1 MRQGKITHLIDGLGA
16 GGAERLLVAYAPRL
30 VKLGYDVEV
39 VVLQERGAIRMQNQL
54 TAAGIPVR
62 RIPVDNLRRVDQVI
76 GFHREMKRSGRDLL
90 HAHLEFASM
99 LSAIS
104 AHMQHKAMVAT
115 LHTLDAPEAVDR
127 NSFRRWLMYKTLE
140 RYADTVICLTK
151 ANAEIA
157 RQTGLG
163 DAAVEILPNGIEV
176 DQFGATPTLDR
187 AAIRGQFGIPLDA
200 TLAVAV
206 CVLRPE
212 KGLDR
217 LLKTLPAV
225 RARTPDT
232 HLLIVGDGPEMDR
245 LTGIVAAEGLTE
257 FVHFA
262 GYRSDVSDIMQASDV
277 FVLPTMFDA
286 QPTVIIEAMATS
298 LPVVSTT
305 FGGVPDMVTD
315 GEHGLLVPPGEVPA
329 LTEALARVIGDPELA
344 RRMGR
349 AGRAR
354 AEAEFAIDR
363 QIERLADIYD
373 ALIAK
378 HRRAA

>member
-39 VVLQERGAIRMQNQL
+39 VVLQERGAIRMQDQL

-200 TLAVAV
+200 T
-206 CVLRPE
+206 
-212 KGLDR
+212 GLDR
-217 LLKTLPAV
+217 LLQALPAV
-225 RARTPDT
+225 RARTPDA
-232 HLLIVGDGPEMDR
+232 HLLIVGEGPEMDR

-286 QPTVIIEAMATS
+286 QPTVIIEAMASS

-305 FGGVPDMVTD
+305 FAGVPDMVTD
-315 GEHGLLVPPGEVPA
+315 GEHGLLVPPDDVPA

-378 HRRAA
+378 RRRAA

>member
-30 VKLGYDVEV
+30 ARLGYEVEV
-39 VVLQERGAIRMQNQL
+39 VVLQERGAIRMHDQL

-62 RIPVDNLRRVDQVI
+62 KIPVDQLRRVDQVI
-76 GFHREMKRSGRDLL
+76 GFHREMKKSGSDLV

-99 LSAIS
+99 LSAVS
-104 AHMQHKAMVAT
+104 AHVQDRAMVAT
-115 LHTLDAPEAVDR
+115 LHTLDAPDAVDR
-127 NSFRRWLMYKTLE
+127 NSLRRWLMYKTLE
-140 RYADTVICLTK
+140 RYADKVICLTR

-157 RQTGLG
+157 RRTGLG
-163 DAAVEILPNGIEV
+163 SAAVEILANGIEV
-176 DQFGATPTLDR
+176 DQFGATPMQDR

-200 TLAVAV
+200 ALAVAV

-217 LLKTLPAV
+217 LLQAFPAV
-225 RARTPDT
+225 RARTPGA
-232 HLLIVGDGPEMDR
+232 HLLIVGDGPEMDS
-245 LTGIVAAEGLTE
+245 LTGIVAAEGLAG

-262 GYRSDVSDIMQASDV
+262 GYRRDVSDIMQASDV

-286 QPTVIIEAMATS
+286 QPTVIIEAMASS

-305 FGGVPDMVTD
+305 FAGVPDMVTD
-315 GEHGLLVPPGEVPA
+315 GEHGLLVPPDDVPA

-354 AEAEFAIDR
+354 AEAEFAKR
-363 QIERLADIYD
+363 
-373 ALIAK
+373 
-378 HRRAA
+378 RRAA